1 LEWTKSQVIQIAL
14 CFQEQFIALKGTAGD
29 APGDSRVFVRALWNE
44 GLESFLPELK
54 PGVAVKC
61 RYSSARVM
69 TSVIHS
75 FPLLTHFLYLLDIFC
90 RIVSRSGY
98 CTSVNSTTM
107 SDDEVDLELLALLR
121 QSLGIKDKTDEISRD
136 TGEWKQ

>member
-1 LEWTKSQVIQIAL
+1 
-14 CFQEQFIALKGTAGD
+14 
-29 APGDSRVFVRALWNE
+29 
-44 GLESFLPELK
+44 
-54 PGVAVKC
+54 
-61 RYSSARVM
+61 M